1 MVLNFKFEGK
11 ILKCYHSN
19 KIPEQCF
26 PVVLFIMMYKIDVT
40 FIKSVNKILICNH
53 CTVQTSR
60 NLRIIRVSL
69 NSSEIR

>member
-11 ILKCYHSN
+11 ILKCDHSN
-19 KIPEQCF
+19 EIPEQCF
-26 PVVLFIMMYKIDVT
+26 LVVVFIMLYKIDLT
-40 FIKSVNKILICNH
+40 FIKSVNKILMCNH